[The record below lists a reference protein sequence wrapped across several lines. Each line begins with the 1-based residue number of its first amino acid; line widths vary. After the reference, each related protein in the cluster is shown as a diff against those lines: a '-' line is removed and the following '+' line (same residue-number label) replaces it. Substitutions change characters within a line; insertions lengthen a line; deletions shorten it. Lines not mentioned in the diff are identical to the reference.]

1 MRPPTPDSDATV
13 VIRPPTPPPPPRRGR
28 WLAVAVVAVVVLAGA
43 GGAAWLLRPH
53 PAPPPPAPVAHAPAT
68 PAPVATTAPPPAPAP
83 APAPPPPPAPAPA
96 PFSIVT
102 ADEATIAA
110 HVATTLSLFRFAAA
124 PAVVVLDFPTLA
136 EQGQMLNRMAALIE
150 KAKLPRDRVL
160 TDAEL
165 AAAIHASGD
174 TPETY
179 YYGHDY
185 SAAEL
190 ARFFTLADRDH
201 VALNAEEAKLRALL
215 TQLGWFAPDAVGAL
229 ISVPAVGA
237 DAFVTPQA
245 REAMLHHE
253 LSHGIF
259 FSNPAYADYVRKF
272 WKTVLTEQERANVR
286 SFLGSQ
292 DYDTTDEDLMLNEMQ
307 AYVMF
312 TYDPRFCKAVNVGMT
327 LARRL
332 ELIAKF
338 RDGLP
343 EGWPKEAL
351 EHPSLLPQ

>member
-1 MRPPTPDSDATV
+1 
-13 VIRPPTPPPPPRRGR
+13 
-28 WLAVAVVAVVVLAGA
+28 VVVLAGV
-43 GGAAWLLRPH
+43 GAAVWLLRPH
-53 PAPPPPAPVAHAPAT
+53 PVPPPPAPVV
-68 PAPVATTAPPPAPAP
+68 PAPVVAPPPAPAP
-83 APAPPPPPAPAPA
+83 APAPPPPPQAPAPA
-96 PFSIVT
+96 PFTIAT

-124 PAVVVLDFPTLA
+124 PAVVVLDFPTLT
-136 EQGQMLNRMAALIE
+136 EQGKMLNRVAALIE
-150 KAKLPRDRVL
+150 KAKLPRERVL

-190 ARFFTLADRDH
+190 ARFFALAERDH
-201 VALNAEEAKLRALL
+201 VALNDEEAKLRALANE
-215 TQLGWFAPDAVGAL
+215 LGWFAPDATGAL
-229 ISVPAVGA
+229 ISIPAVGA
-237 DAFVTPQA
+237 DAFVTREA
-245 REAMLHHE
+245 RETMLHHE

-259 FSNPAYADYVRKF
+259 FSNPAYADYVRHF
-272 WKTVLTEQERANVR
+272 WRTVLTEQERASVR

-292 DYDTTDEDLMLNEMQ
+292 DYDTADEDLMLNEMQ

-351 EHPSLLPQ
+351 EHPALLPQ

>member
-1 MRPPTPDSDATV
+1 
-13 VIRPPTPPPPPRRGR
+13 
-28 WLAVAVVAVVVLAGA
+28 VVVLAGA
-43 GGAAWLLRPH
+43 GAAVWLLRPH
-53 PAPPPPAPVAHAPAT
+53 PVLPPPAPVA
-68 PAPVATTAPPPAPAP
+68 PAPVVAPPPAPARAP
-83 APAPPPPPAPAPA
+83 APPPPPPAPAPA
-96 PFSIVT
+96 PFTITT
-102 ADEATIAA
+102 ADEAAIAA

-136 EQGQMLNRMAALIE
+136 EQGQMLNRVAALIE

-165 AAAIHASGD
+165 AAAIQASGD

-190 ARFFTLADRDH
+190 ARFFALADRDH
-201 VALNAEEAKLRALL
+201 VALNDEEEKLRALA
-215 TQLGWFAPDAVGAL
+215 TALGWSAPDATGAL
-229 ISVPAVGA
+229 ISIPAVGA
-237 DAFVTPQA
+237 DAFVTREA
-245 REAMLHHE
+245 RETMLHHE

-259 FSNPAYADYVRKF
+259 FSNPAYADYVRNF
-272 WKTVLTEQERANVR
+272 WRTALTEQERASVR
-286 SFLGSQ
+286 AFLGSQ

-343 EGWPKEAL
+343 EGWPKAAL

>member
-1 MRPPTPDSDATV
+1 M
-13 VIRPPTPPPPPRRGR
+13 
-28 WLAVAVVAVVVLAGA
+28 
-43 GGAAWLLRPH
+43 
-53 PAPPPPAPVAHAPAT
+53 
-68 PAPVATTAPPPAPAP
+68 
-83 APAPPPPPAPAPA
+83 
-96 PFSIVT
+96 
-102 ADEATIAA
+102 
-110 HVATTLSLFRFAAA
+110 
-124 PAVVVLDFPTLA
+124 VVLDFPTLA

-272 WKTVLTEQERANVR
+272 WKTVLTEQERASVR